1 MFNGPEKHFRD
12 KNNLV
17 KTWWPVMIY
26 ILAAVKARNRFDF
39 QTIPGAVLELLDRV
53 LGPKYELF

>member
-1 MFNGPEKHFRD
+1 
-12 KNNLV
+12 
-17 KTWWPVMIY
+17 MIY

-39 QTIPGAVLELLDRV
+39 QTITWAVLELLDRA